1 MALVTQPELS
11 LLLGLLGATCALAA
25 GLGWRNEDS
34 RRDVALML
42 GIGCVMGVASALLQ
56 VF

>member
-1 MALVTQPELS
+1 MTQSEFS

-25 GLGWRNEDS
+25 GLGWRNDS

-42 GIGCVMGVASALLQ
+42 VTGCVMGVASALLQ

>member
-1 MALVTQPELS
+1 MTQSEFS

-25 GLGWRNEDS
+25 GLAWRNEDS
-34 RRDVALML
+34 RRDVSLML
-42 GIGCVMGVASALLQ
+42 VTGCMLGVASALLQ

>member
-1 MALVTQPELS
+1 MTQAEFGV
-11 LLLGLLGATCALAA
+11 LLGLLGAACALVA
-25 GLGWRNEDS
+25 GLAWRMEDS

-42 GIGCVMGVASALLQ
+42 GTGCVLGVASALLH

>member
-1 MALVTQPELS
+1 VALVTQAEFGV
-11 LLLGLLGATCALAA
+11 LLGLLGATCALAA
-25 GLGWRNEDS
+25 GLAWRMEDS

-42 GIGCVMGVASALLQ
+42 GTGCVLGVASALLH